1 MGFYGKRKSVSRV
14 TSPDVVQKAFIF
26 LWCLTIIWCEV
37 GFFHLSL
44 KDCRWPE
51 KRFKLPVCFL
61 VFLRDLVLPSP
72 DPNLF
77 RQSKQFSHILV
88 VSDTQIK
95 NPAIAPS
102 WTSSFF
108 TAFEHLLFDLHLKK
122 SWHFAMHFKPHHVIF
137 LGDMTASGRRAVS
150 DEEYVS
156 SSEGPSRG

>member
-1 MGFYGKRKSVSRV
+1 MGFYGKRRSVSRV
-14 TSPDVVQKAFIF
+14 TSPDVVQKAFIV

-51 KRFKLPVCFL
+51 KRLKVSVRCLIP
-61 VFLRDLVLPSP
+61 LRDLGPEPRV
-72 DPNLF
+72 F
-77 RQSKQFSHILV
+77 RQSKHFSHILV

-102 WTSSFF
+102 WTSSFL
-108 TAFEHLLFDLHLKK
+108 TALDHLLFDLHLKK

-150 DEEYVS
+150 DEECVS
-156 SSEGPSRG
+156 ISRTAFL

>member
-14 TSPDVVQKAFIF
+14 TSPDVVQKAFIV
-26 LWCLTIIWCEV
+26 LWCLTIVWCEV

-44 KDCRWPE
+44 KDCKWPE
-51 KRFKLPVCFL
+51 KRLKASV
-61 VFLRDLVLPSP
+61 RRLVLLP
-72 DPNLF
+72 DPELARSNPSLF
-77 RQSKQFSHILV
+77 RQSKHFSHILV

-102 WTSSFF
+102 WTSSFLA
-108 TAFEHLLFDLHLKK
+108 AFDNLLFDLHLKK

-150 DEEYVS
+150 DEE
-156 SSEGPSRG
+156 

>member
-14 TSPDVVQKAFIF
+14 TSPDVVQKAFIV
-26 LWCLTIIWCEV
+26 LWCLTIVWCEV

-51 KRFKLPVCFL
+51 KRFKVSVCFL
-61 VFLRDLVLPSP
+61 VFLRDLRLPTSNP
-72 DPNLF
+72 RLF
-77 RQSKQFSHILV
+77 RQSKHFSHVLV

-102 WTSSFF
+102 WTTSFF
-108 TAFEHLLFDLHLKK
+108 TALEHLLFNLHLKK

-150 DEEYVS
+150 DEECVS
-156 SSEGPSRG
+156 FSERHSGG